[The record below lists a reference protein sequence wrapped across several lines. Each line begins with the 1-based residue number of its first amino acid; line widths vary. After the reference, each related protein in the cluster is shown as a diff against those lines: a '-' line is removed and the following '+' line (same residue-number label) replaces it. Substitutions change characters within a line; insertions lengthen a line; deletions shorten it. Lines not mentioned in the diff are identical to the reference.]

1 MQERVWVSSESW
13 SDSGKQNQTSEP
25 KIPSWVFSISAS
37 AEFQGLVY
45 IGKPWLLAPKG
56 SISQNGWQMEKI
68 IKFHPVFCTIKID
81 SRHNGLTLNFAGQRH
96 IKIKREAAFRSWV
109 IYQHTNSVKLGCRG
123 QSHHKVQ
130 AEHVVIALMI
140 FLAQIEDAKLAMRN
154 KLTWILW
161 DYPKPHDSSKNNNHL
176 LFEELLKCVEI

>member
-1 MQERVWVSSESW
+1 MYIQERVWVSSESW

-25 KIPSWVFSISAS
+25 KIPSWVFSISAN

-96 IKIKREAAFRSWV
+96 IKIKREWAFGSWI
-109 IYQHTNSVKLGCRG
+109 IYQRTNSVKLGCKG
-123 QSHHKVQ
+123 QRHQNRQ
-130 AEHVVIALMI
+130 AEHMIIITLMI
-140 FLAQIEDAKLAMRN
+140 FLAQIEDANSGNEK
-154 KLTWILW
+154 
-161 DYPKPHDSSKNNNHL
+161 
-176 LFEELLKCVEI
+176 

>member
-1 MQERVWVSSESW
+1 MPGTFETLREPKKMYMQERVWVTSESW

-25 KIPSWVFSISAS
+25 KIPSWVFNISAN
-37 AEFQGLVY
+37 AEFQDLVY

-96 IKIKREAAFRSWV
+96 IKIKRESAFRSW
-109 IYQHTNSVKLGCRG
+109 IINQHTVWSWAARARGIRACRL
-123 QSHHKVQ
+123 S
-130 AEHVVIALMI
+130 
-140 FLAQIEDAKLAMRN
+140 
-154 KLTWILW
+154 TWLV
-161 DYPKPHDSSKNNNHL
+161 P
-176 LFEELLKCVEI
+176 